1 MHAGLT
7 PQRWH
12 TISGLGAFNVHI
24 IVNVMFQGLNALIWL
39 SYSYFYLF
47 DPAKLLL
54 SHGVT
59 YDLASKEGKLA
70 VAFMKSMGK
79 TCDPAGF
86 TTSRS
91 CGRCGDVHGGY
102 EAAGRCVGEELED
115 EGGGTAG

>member
-1 MHAGLT
+1 
-7 PQRWH
+7 
-12 TISGLGAFNVHI
+12 
-24 IVNVMFQGLNALIWL
+24 MFQGLNALIWL

-79 TCDPAGF
+79 MFDPSGVDRGHVGDAVTYTVGMRLWGCG
-86 TTSRS
+86 SR
-91 CGRCGDVHGGY
+91 
-102 EAAGRCVGEELED
+102 A
-115 EGGGTAG
+115 